1 MSLIYYDQ
9 MPSPIGPLFL
19 VADDEG
25 LREVRFEFE
34 KRPHEPLD
42 GWVHSAQQ
50 LAQVRHQLEA
60 YFSGE
65 RQAFDLLLK
74 PQGTDFQQSV
84 WQALTTIPYGTT
96 ASYGQI
102 SQQLD
107 RPKASRAVGAAN
119 GRNPIPIIIPCHRV
133 IGSNGSL
140 TGFAGGLAAK
150 QWLLGFEAAA
160 SFKLQAPGKS

>member
-133 IGSNGSL
+133 IASDGKLGGY
-140 TGFAGGLAAK
+140 TGGIEIK
-150 QWLLGFEAAA
+150 QTLLDIEQA
-160 SFKLQAPGKS
+160 SYQR

>member
-1 MSLIYYDQ
+1 MNMTTIYYEE

-25 LREVRFEFE
+25 LREVRFELE
-34 KRPHEPLD
+34 RRAHAPQD
-42 GWVHSAQQ
+42 GWVHSAQK
-50 LAQVRHQLEA
+50 LAEVRRQLEE
-60 YFSGE
+60 YFAGE
-65 RQAFDLLLK
+65 RLTFDLFLK

-84 WQALTTIPYGTT
+84 WHALTTIPYAVTT
-96 ASYGQI
+96 SYGQI
-102 SQQLD
+102 SQQIQ

-133 IGSNGSL
+133 IGSNGTL

-150 QWLLGFEAAA
+150 QWLLEHEMKCQGLVL
-160 SFKLQAPGKS
+160 S